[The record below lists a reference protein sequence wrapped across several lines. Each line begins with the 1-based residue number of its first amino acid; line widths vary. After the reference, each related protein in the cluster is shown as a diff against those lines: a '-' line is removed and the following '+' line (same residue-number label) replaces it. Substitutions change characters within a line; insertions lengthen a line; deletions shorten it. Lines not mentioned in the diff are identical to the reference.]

1 MATVVALILQY
12 GNLDKTE
19 NNYYFIL
26 ITEFTINH

>member
-12 GNLDKTE
+12 DNLDKTE
-19 NNYYFIL
+19 NKYYFIL

>member
-19 NNYYFIL
+19 NNNYFL
-26 ITEFTINH
+26 SITEFTIYH